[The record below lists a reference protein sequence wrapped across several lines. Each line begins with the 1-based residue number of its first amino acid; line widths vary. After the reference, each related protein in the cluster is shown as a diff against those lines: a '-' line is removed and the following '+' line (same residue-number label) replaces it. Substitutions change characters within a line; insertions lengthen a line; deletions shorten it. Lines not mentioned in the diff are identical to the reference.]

1 MNAEV
6 LTWEEIERR
15 YPDEWVLIANPELG
29 SEDEVLTG
37 LVACH
42 GADRVKVGRKAV
54 ELRLASGALLFTG
67 QLWDEEVGYV
77 L

>member
-15 YPDEWVLIANPELG
+15 YPDQWVLIANPDLG
-29 SEDEVLTG
+29 SEDEILRGT
-37 LVACH
+37 VACH
-42 GADRVKVGRKAV
+42 APDREKVGRRAV

-67 QLWDEEVGYV
+67 KLWDEEVGY
-77 L
+77 LL